1 MSKLEKNELP
11 ENWRNLFDIKKQ
23 INIIGGQDTFNEMM
37 AERVEE
43 NELQELYDNFKKEFA
58 LYPKNHPLYLEAQK
72 IMLDMGFKFYE
83 DEEEKQ
89 VELLPKEV
97 FEKVYENIDPENPVK
112 VMSKE
117 EVQNTELTTKISNL
131 ELTDI

>member
-11 ENWRNLFDIKKQ
+11 ENWNNLFEIKKQ

-72 IMLDMGFKFYE
+72 IMLDMGFKFYV

-89 VELLPKEV
+89 VELLPKEA
-97 FEKVYENIDPENPVK
+97 FEEVYKNIDPENPVE
-112 VMSKE
+112 VIKE
-117 EVQNTELTTKISNL
+117 EKTNETELTTQIKD
-131 ELTDI
+131 LTLRDI

>member
-11 ENWRNLFDIKKQ
+11 ENWNNLFEIKKQ

-43 NELQELYDNFKKEFA
+43 KELQELYDNFKKEFA

-83 DEEEKQ
+83 DTEEKQ

-97 FEKVYENIDPENPVK
+97 FDNVYARIDVENPVK
-112 VMSKE
+112 IYKE
-117 EVQNTELTTKISNL
+117 QETKETELTTKISDL

>member
-11 ENWRNLFDIKKQ
+11 ENWNNLFEIKKQ

-43 NELQELYDNFKKEFA
+43 KELQELYDNFKKEFA

-72 IMLDMGFKFYE
+72 IMLDMGFKFYV

-89 VELLPKEV
+89 VELLPKEA
-97 FEKVYENIDPENPVK
+97 FEEVYKNIDPENPVE
-112 VMSKE
+112 VIKE
-117 EVQNTELTTKISNL
+117 EKTNETELTTQIKD
-131 ELTDI
+131 LTLRDI

>member
-11 ENWRNLFDIKKQ
+11 ENWNNLFEIKKQ
-23 INIIGGQDTFNEMM
+23 INIIGGKDTFNEMM

-58 LYPKNHPLYLEAQK
+58 LYPLNHPLYLEAQK
-72 IMLDMGFKFYE
+72 IMLDMGFKFYV

-89 VELLPKEV
+89 VELLPKEA
-97 FEKVYENIDPENPVK
+97 FEEVYARIDVENPVEII
-112 VMSKE
+112 KE
-117 EVQNTELTTKISNL
+117 EKTNKTELTTKIKD
-131 ELTDI
+131 LTLRDI